1 MNTKRVYVDIHVL
14 QTVPPSCVNRD
25 DTGSPK
31 MARYGGVS
39 RARVSSQCW
48 KHAVRTFFRDHLEES
63 RLATRTKNAE
73 EKVAE
78 FLVKDGY
85 EAEAARKLAEN
96 ALKELQVKA
105 SKEGKK
111 DALFFISYAQAKAVA
126 DLIDAAEKEPSVRNG
141 WKDSLKQAIS
151 DAPGFEIALFGR
163 MVAGDTSLNL
173 DACCQV
179 AHAIS
184 THKVSNEFDYFTA
197 IDDLHA
203 EDEERT
209 DSGAGHIGT
218 TEFNSS
224 TLYRYAT
231 IAVHDLYEKTGDET
245 PEAVK
250 SFVEAFI
257 CSMPTGKQNSFA
269 NRTVPDAVLVTVRDD
284 QPVNFAG
291 AFENPVKSSEGY
303 VEASKQKLGEYAL
316 SCYHSF
322 VTEPVRAFTIGGMDK
337 ALGEQVTLKELL
349 AGIEDSI
356 RNELMKV
363 EGN

>member
-31 MARYGGVS
+31 TARYGGVS

-48 KHAVRTFFRDHLEES
+48 KHAVRTYFRDHLDES

-73 EKVAE
+73 EKVAD
-78 FLVKDGY
+78 FLVEKGY
-85 EAEAARKLAEN
+85 EEAAALLLAEN
-96 ALKELQVKA
+96 ALKDLQVKA
-105 SKEGKK
+105 SKDGKK
-111 DALFFISYAQAKAVA
+111 DALFFISHAQAKAVA
-126 DLIDAAEKEPSVRNG
+126 EIIDAVEKDPSAKG
-141 WKDSLKQAIS
+141 GLKEALKKAVS
-151 DAPGFEIALFGR
+151 EAPGLEIALFGR
-163 MVAGDTSLNL
+163 MVAGDTSLNV

-179 AHAIS
+179 AHALS
-184 THKVSNEFDYFTA
+184 THKVSNEFDYYTA
-197 IDDLHA
+197 VDDLHA

-209 DSGAGHIGT
+209 DAGAGHIGS

-231 IAVHDLYEKTGDET
+231 IAVHDLYEKTGEEA

-250 SFVEAFI
+250 DFVEAFI

-269 NRTVPDAVLVTVRDD
+269 NRTVPDAVLVTIRED
-284 QPVNFAG
+284 QPVNFVG

-303 VEASKQKLGEYAL
+303 VNASKQRLEEYAHR
-316 SCYHSF
+316 CYQSF
-322 VTEPVRAFTIGGMDK
+322 VSEPVKAFSIGGMDET
-337 ALGEQVTLKELL
+337 LGEQVSLKELL
-349 AGIEDSI
+349 VRLEDTI
-356 RNELMKV
+356 REELMN
-363 EGN
+363 ERD

>member
-1 MNTKRVYVDIHVL
+1 MSTKRVYVDIHVL

-48 KHAVRTFFRDHLEES
+48 KHAIRAYFRDHLDES

-73 EKVAE
+73 EKVAD
-78 FLVKDGY
+78 FLVEAGY
-85 EAEAARKLAEN
+85 EEETAKELAEN
-96 ALKELQVKA
+96 ALKELQIKT

-111 DALFFISYAQAKAVA
+111 DALFFISHAQAKAVA
-126 DLIDAAEKEPSVRNG
+126 EVIDAGEKDSSKKDG
-141 WKDSLKQAIS
+141 WKDALKKAIS
-151 DAPGFEIALFGR
+151 EAPGLEIALFGR

-184 THKVSNEFDYFTA
+184 THRVSNEFDYYTA
-197 IDDLHA
+197 VDDLHA

-209 DSGAGHIGT
+209 DSGAGHIGS

-231 IAVHDLYEKTGDET
+231 IAVHDLFEKTGQET
-245 PEAVK
+245 SEAVK
-250 SFVEAFI
+250 DFVEAFI
-257 CSMPTGKQNSFA
+257 CSMPTGKQNAFA
-269 NRTVPDAVLVTVRDD
+269 NRTLPDAVLVTLRND

-303 VEASKQKLGEYAL
+303 VNASKQRLGEYAL
-316 SCYHSF
+316 SCYRSF
-322 VTEPVRAFTIGGMDK
+322 VSEPVKSFTIGGMDE
-337 ALGEQVTLKELL
+337 ALGEQVTMKELL
-349 AGIEDSI
+349 TGLENSIHEELKNIE
-356 RNELMKV
+356 RN
-363 EGN
+363 

>member
-1 MNTKRVYVDIHVL
+1 MITKRIYVDIHVL

-48 KHAVRTFFRDHLEES
+48 KHAVRTYFRDHLDES

-73 EKVAE
+73 EKVAD
-78 FLVKDGY
+78 FLIQIGY
-85 EAEAARKLAEN
+85 EGETARQLAEN
-96 ALKELQVKA
+96 ALKELQVKV

-111 DALFFISYAQAKAVA
+111 DALFFISHAQAKAVA
-126 DLIDAAEKEPSVRNG
+126 ELIDKGEKDPSVKEG
-141 WKDSLKQAIS
+141 WKDTLKKAIS
-151 DAPGFEIALFGR
+151 DAPGLEIALFGR
-163 MVAGDTSLNL
+163 MVAGDTSLNI

-179 AHAIS
+179 AHALS
-184 THKVSNEFDYFTA
+184 THKVSNEFDYYTA
-197 IDDLHA
+197 VDDLHA

-209 DSGAGHIGT
+209 DSGAGHIGS

-231 IAVHDLYEKTGDET
+231 IAVHDLFEKTGEET
-245 PEAVK
+245 AEAVK

-257 CSMPTGKQNSFA
+257 CSMPTGKQNAFA
-269 NRTVPDAVLVTVRDD
+269 NRTIPDAVLVTIRED
-284 QPVNFAG
+284 QPVNFVG

-303 VEASKQKLGEYAL
+303 VNASKQRLGEYAFN
-316 SCYHSF
+316 CYHSF
-322 VTEPVRAFTIGGMDK
+322 VSEPIRAFTIGGMD
-337 ALGEQVTLKELL
+337 ALLGEQVSLKELL
-349 AGIEDSI
+349 IGLENAINDV
-356 RNELMKV
+356 L
-363 EGN
+363 